1 MIVFDFVAYK
11 VYKMVKKGKQYQGA
25 EFLFTTCALGMPITL
40 LLTILV
46 NSIEKQHNSNFVSYI
61 ASLGKIPYLLLFTLP
76 IVILIYIYLK
86 IRLHK
91 IENKILESKSLRT
104 LDKLPNFLVF
114 VIFWIIIF
122 FTGILIKETI
132 G

>member
-11 VYKMVKKGKQYQGA
+11 VYKMAKKGKQYQGA
-25 EFLFTTCALGMPITL
+25 EFLFTACALGMPVTL

-46 NSIEKQHNSNFVSYI
+46 SAIEKQYNSNFVSYI
-61 ASLGKIPYLLLFTLP
+61 ASIGKIPYLLLFTLP
-76 IVILIYIYLK
+76 IIIVIYIYLK
-86 IRLHK
+86 KNLYKVEQRISSSK
-91 IENKILESKSLRT
+91 ILRT

>member
-1 MIVFDFVAYK
+1 MIIFDFVAYK

-25 EFLFTTCALGMPITL
+25 EFLFTACALGMPVTL
-40 LLTILV
+40 LITILI
-46 NSIEKQHNSNFVSYI
+46 NSLEKKYNSNFINYI
-61 ASLGKIPYLLLFTLP
+61 SSFGKIPYFILFTLP
-76 IVILIYIYLK
+76 VIVLIYLYLK
-86 IRLHK
+86 MSLHE
-91 IENKILESKSLRT
+91 IENKILESKNLRT

-122 FTGILIKETI
+122 FTGIFIKETI